1 MKLDKKLILEELVD
15 ETTNEPSEVTE
26 LTEDE
31 INNFNSG
38 LTSDVLNRC
47 LDLFNFLEG
56 SKNDTNVKPE
66 VFSIL
71 NDISGDIALCIGK
84 LQETLKLSTGDENKD
99 LINQGQDDAQEII
112 KEE

>member
-47 LDLFNFLEG
+47 LDL
-56 SKNDTNVKPE
+56 S
-66 VFSIL
+66 
-71 NDISGDIALCIGK
+71 
-84 LQETLKLSTGDENKD
+84 
-99 LINQGQDDAQEII
+99 LIHI
-112 KEE
+112 